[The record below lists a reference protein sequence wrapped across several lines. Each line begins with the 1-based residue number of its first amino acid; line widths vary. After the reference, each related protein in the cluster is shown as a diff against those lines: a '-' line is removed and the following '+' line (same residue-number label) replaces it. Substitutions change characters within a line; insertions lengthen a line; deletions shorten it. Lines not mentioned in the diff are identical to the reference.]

1 MLTAYFNK
9 VIKAW
14 FGGESERP
22 FVEYAIKELEENWDR
37 KNVFVIEAPTGYG
50 KSTISATVA
59 LYSVNEELK
68 SIIAFPLRALL
79 EDQYNKFKGLVGEN
93 MLGKRYMHNP
103 GSRYLIKPITLTTV
117 DTLSMTLFGIPPEDM
132 DKVVRAWDGT
142 STGSLGHYL
151 FSWASVALSNI
162 VLDEVHLLA
171 DSTKSLSFLIAL
183 MRICMDFDQKL
194 ILMSATIPNSLKDII
209 KEHIPSIKFIEYE
222 PDADPGFY
230 EGRLSKSYDIILEEI
245 RDVRDKYKLI
255 LKWIDEHRE
264 FSRVITVFNTVTD
277 AIKFYELVKDRGNVL
292 LLHSRFSERDREK
305 KSQELQVI
313 KNEDKY
319 IIVSTQVIEAGIDI
333 SSNLFITEIAPANSL
348 IQRLGRFLRYDEKAG
363 RVIIWYEGKEGKIE
377 ERGGKYKVYD
387 SLLTQRT
394 LDWLT
399 ENSDVRDGRT
409 IVNLNVH
416 LPEARPKRGF
426 KELLNYVY
434 DKDSFGVSVEL
445 VRDFEKIFLHL
456 EDASLKAVSTFFK
469 MEGSF
474 VRDSLLVPVVLSD
487 LIKEQRRLRPIEFVK
502 AYIIPISFETF
513 KEKGNYV
520 IGTVI
525 EEDDEIIYRE
535 LDERLSNKLRSGR
548 LKPQDILR
556 CILEE
561 DVLAFAIKGKYDGEL
576 GLRFDYA

>member
-79 EDQYNKFKGLVGEN
+79 EDQYNKFRGLVGEN

-183 MRICMDFDQKL
+183 MRICTDFDQKL
-194 ILMSATIPNSLKDII
+194 ILMSATIPDSLKDVIR
-209 KEHIPSIKFIEYE
+209 EHVPNVEFIGFR
-222 PDADPGFY
+222 PDADPEFCEERTSKNY
-230 EGRLSKSYDIILEEI
+230 DVVLEEVPEGRDRCE
-245 RDVRDKYKLI
+245 LI
-255 LKWIDEHRE
+255 LRWIDENGE
-264 FSRVITVFNTVTD
+264 FSKVVAVFNTVED
-277 AIKFYELVKDRGNVL
+277 ALRFYNLVKGRNAV
-292 LLHSRFSERDREK
+292 LLHSRFSERDRER
-305 KSQELQVI
+305 KSQKLREI
-313 KNEDKY
+313 KNEDDY
-319 IIVSTQVIEAGIDI
+319 IVVSTQAIEAGVDV
-333 SSNLFITEIAPANSL
+333 SSNLFITEIAPASSL
-348 IQRLGRFLRYDEKAG
+348 IQRLGRFLRYDERIG
-363 RVIIWYEGKEGKIE
+363 RAIIWYEGEDGRVRLK
-377 ERGGKYKVYD
+377 RDRYKVYD
-387 SLLTQRT
+387 GVLTQRT
-394 LDWLT
+394 LDWLVR
-399 ENSDVRDGRT
+399 NSHVEDGRT
-409 IVNLNVH
+409 IVDLNVH
-416 LPEARPKRGF
+416 LPESKRKRGF
-426 KELLNYVY
+426 KELLNHVY
-434 DKDSFGVSVEL
+434 S
-445 VRDFEKIFLHL
+445 RDCFEVDGRLTKGFEGIFLRL
-456 EDASLKAVSTFFK
+456 EDASLRAVETFFN

-474 VRDSLLVPVVLSD
+474 VRDSLLVPVTTRD
-487 LIKEQRRLRPIEFVK
+487 LLEKWQHLKPVEFVK
-502 AYIIPISFETF
+502 RCVVPLSFEMF
-513 KEKGNYV
+513 KNKVEHV
-520 IGTVI
+520 IGVI
-525 EEDDEIIYRE
+525 AEEGEEITYKG
-535 LDERLSNKLRSGR
+535 LDRYLEGKLKGTHI
-548 LKPQDILR
+548 KPRYILR
-556 CILEE
+556 WMIKRN
-561 DVLAFAIKGKYDGEL
+561 VLAFVADARYDDEL
-576 GLRFDYA
+576 GLRFEGRE